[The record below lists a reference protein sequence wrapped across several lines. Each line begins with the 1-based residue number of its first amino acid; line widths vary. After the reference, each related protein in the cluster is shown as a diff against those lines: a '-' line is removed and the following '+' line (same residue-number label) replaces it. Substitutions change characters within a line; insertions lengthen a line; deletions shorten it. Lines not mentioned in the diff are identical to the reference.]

1 MKIVFAGSFAVRL
14 AEPVRG
20 RLSIPCEVIVG
31 EEAAILPQLADAD
44 VLVSMGFT
52 RQMAEAGPR
61 LRLVQVP
68 GAGLDR
74 IERSAIG
81 PGMRLAN
88 AFGHEAGIAE
98 YIMGT
103 MLALTRSFSGLD
115 SKLRQGVWDSQWA
128 IGTPMPAPWPE
139 LSGKT
144 LGILGFGHIGEA
156 LARRANAFDMEVCA
170 IRRHA
175 QPDAPPGV
183 SFIGGPERL
192 DDVLRRADYL
202 AVTLSLSPATR
213 NLIDERRLQLMKPT
227 AFLINVARAEIVDEA
242 ALYCALASG
251 AIGGAAL
258 DVWYRYPASAAP
270 TLPSTLPFHELANV
284 IMTPHVSGW
293 TEGMLEARAKVIA
306 GNIEATARGDLPIN
320 AIDPAA

>member
-14 AEPVRG
+14 AEPVRA
-20 RLSIPCEVIVG
+20 RLSIPCEVIAGDEVN
-31 EEAAILPQLADAD
+31 ILSGLVDAD

-103 MLALTRSFSGLD
+103 MLALTRSFGGLD

-170 IRRHA
+170 IRQHA
-175 QPDAPPGV
+175 QPDAPPGL

-192 DDVLRRADYL
+192 DD
-202 AVTLSLSPATR
+202 
-213 NLIDERRLQLMKPT
+213 
-227 AFLINVARAEIVDEA
+227 
-242 ALYCALASG
+242 
-251 AIGGAAL
+251 
-258 DVWYRYPASAAP
+258 
-270 TLPSTLPFHELANV
+270 
-284 IMTPHVSGW
+284 
-293 TEGMLEARAKVIA
+293 
-306 GNIEATARGDLPIN
+306 
-320 AIDPAA
+320 